1 MTDTQSN
8 VRIVLGPVART
19 LIQGAEE
26 NRQQALDE
34 AISNLIDQRDEAR
47 EGLRTAP
54 ASGSDDLASILSSL
68 EAQRAAFKGLQE
80 IVLSEMLATRMFIQ
94 SFMSDTDV
102 GVGMLREMTDLML
115 ETLQKRTSHLKELDF
130 VHLRE
135 KEREFAILL
144 QDQMGREP
152 EELLTRE
159 GEDLE
164 R

>member
-8 VRIVLGPVART
+8 LRVRLGPVART
-19 LIQGAEE
+19 LIQGAEA

-34 AISNLIDQRDEAR
+34 AIADLIEQRDEAL
-47 EGLRTAP
+47 EDLHAAP
-54 ASGSDDLASILSSL
+54 TSGSEELASILSSL

-94 SFMSDTDV
+94 SFMSDADV

-159 GEDLE
+159 GGDLE